1 MTVFMQCAKSFFGRC
16 FIIVWLVVSEID
28 KIQTIKERLQTD
40 IFAVALLFLGVLE
53 SLYAR

>member
-1 MTVFMQCAKSFFGRC
+1 MQCAKSFFGRC
-16 FIIVWLVVSEID
+16 FIIVWLVVSELD

-40 IFAVALLFLGVLE
+40 VFAVALLFLGVLE